1 MSSDRRIFSVTL
13 AVSVVLSLFLSA
25 GCSSARPILYPNAHL
40 KKVGKAQADK
50 DIDEAL
56 KMAEDYNLRS
66 TDYAEKGQKTTV
78 STATGAATGAAV
90 GAIKGGPGLG
100 AVTGAAAGAAGGTAN
115 CIFSSSKPPQ
125 PYRKFVETYLRE
137 KGYQIIGWD

>member
-1 MSSDRRIFSVTL
+1 MSSDRKMFPMIF
-13 AVSVVLSLFLSA
+13 AVMAAFSLFFSI
-25 GCSSARPILYPNAHL
+25 GCSSARPVLYPNAHL

-125 PYRKFVETYLRE
+125 PYRKFVEIYLRE
-137 KGYQIIGWD
+137 KGYQVIGWD